1 MVFFKD
7 GKDRANR
14 SGLYVFGRCHTHPL
28 ITKINTLLAFF
39 MAEDRAYAMGILL
52 SVLVALLHVWLALTL
67 LKPNVPPAKIK
78 PVMIEV
84 ALLATPA
91 PEKKPAPVV
100 EKKAPPPKIAPAI
113 SKPVKLKTTPAKTPL
128 AKKKPPIT
136 HAKAELPEPTTVV
149 PPPVFK
155 PVPLPPAPEAGAK
168 DKESPV
174 SAAKA
179 AVSAEKTAP
188 KAAPAA
194 KEKGHATCVSCP
206 KIKYPAIAQRRG
218 WEGSV
223 LLKLQLAPD
232 GHAENVTIE
241 RSSGHSALDEAAIA
255 NAKQSRF
262 TVGNAGQI
270 RIATKLFEFKLD
282 K

>member
-1 MVFFKD
+1 MVFFKG
-7 GKDRANR
+7 GKDRTNR

-52 SVLVALLHVWLALTL
+52 SVLVALLHVWLALAL
-67 LKPNVPPAKIK
+67 LKPSALPAKIK

-84 ALLATPA
+84 ALLATPK
-91 PEKKPAPVV
+91 PEKKPAPVVV
-100 EKKAPPPKIAPAI
+100 EKKAPPPKIAPVI
-113 SKPVKLKTTPAKTPL
+113 SKPVKLKTAPAKLPL
-128 AKKKPPIT
+128 AKKKPPIN
-136 HAKAELPEPTTVV
+136 HAKAELPESTAVA

-155 PVPLPPAPEAGAK
+155 PVPLPPTPEAGAK
-168 DKESPV
+168 DKQSPV
-174 SAAKA
+174 PATKA
-179 AVSAEKTAP
+179 AISAEKT
-188 KAAPAA
+188 APAA
-194 KEKGHATCVSCP
+194 KEKGYATCVSCP
-206 KIKYPAIAQRRG
+206 KIKYPTIAQRRG

-232 GHAENVTIE
+232 GHAENITIE
-241 RSSGHSALDEAAIA
+241 RSSGHSTLDEAAIA

-262 TVGNAGQI
+262 TVGNTGQA
-270 RIATKLFEFKLD
+270 RMATKLFEFKLD